1 MRPTARVRD
10 RRCEDPTV
18 RTQAYTVHVGCSGW
32 NYRSWRGEL
41 YPPGVPA
48 SRWLERYAECF
59 DTVEVNSTFYRLAS
73 RDAVAHW
80 VQQTPREFVF
90 AVKASR
96 YLTHIRRLADV
107 GEGIARFYERIQPLV
122 DAARLGPVLWQLPE
136 TFRRDDDRLRS
147 TLRALPRG
155 RHAFEF
161 RHSSWF
167 VPEVYSLLSKHN
179 AALVVGDH
187 PERRFQTLNP
197 TADWSYVRFH
207 HGSRGRRGNYSRT
220 EIATWA
226 RRLHDWRTERE
237 VYAYFNNDWE
247 AFAVRNA
254 QALRMQLHEL
264 EHAPRA
270 RPRLEAGEGA
280 AAAS

>member
-1 MRPTARVRD
+1 M
-10 RRCEDPTV
+10 EGV
-18 RTQAYTVHVGCSGW
+18 RTQAHTVRVGCSGW
-32 NYRSWRGEL
+32 NYRSWRGEV
-41 YPPGVPA
+41 YPPGLPA
-48 SRWLERYAECF
+48 SRWLERYAELF
-59 DTVEVNSTFYRLAS
+59 DTVEVNATFYRLAS

-80 VQQTPREFVF
+80 VKQTPRGFVF

-107 GEGIARFYERIQPLV
+107 GEGVARFYERIEPLI

-136 TFRRDDDRLRS
+136 TFRRDDERLRS
-147 TLRALPRG
+147 TLRTLPRG

-161 RHSSWF
+161 RHPSWF
-167 VPEVYSLLSKHN
+167 VPEVYSLLSEHN

-187 PERRFQTLNP
+187 PERRFQTVNA

-207 HGSRGRRGNYSRT
+207 YGSRGRRGNYSRT
-220 EIATWA
+220 EIEAWA
-226 RRLHDWRTERE
+226 RRLHDWRAERE

-254 QALRMQLHEL
+254 QLLCEHLHEL
-264 EHAPRA
+264 ERA
-270 RPRLEAGEGA
+270 SRTRTSRGKRRETRLL
-280 AAAS
+280 S